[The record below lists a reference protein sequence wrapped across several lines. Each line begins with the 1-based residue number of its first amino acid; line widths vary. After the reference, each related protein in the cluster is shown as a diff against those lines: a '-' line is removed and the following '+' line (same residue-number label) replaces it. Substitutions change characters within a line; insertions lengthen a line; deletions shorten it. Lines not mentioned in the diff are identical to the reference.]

1 MHSTYQQQAQQI
13 VYEHTKKILHGHI
26 AVVFYDLATLYFEAE
41 EEDDL
46 RRIGFSKDGKFTCP
60 QILLGLLVGESGY
73 PIGYDI
79 FEGNTFE
86 GHLWQIEKAFRISK
100 TDLRIRPMFH
110 HKRERIE
117 AHICIAFA
125 AYAIYKELER
135 LLQANGVQ
143 MSPKRAAGLTQTMYE
158 IEYVLPGTKEVRKQ
172 VLKMDKEQ
180 QVLHDAIFATRVSQ

>member
-1 MHSTYQQQAQQI
+1 
-13 VYEHTKKILHGHI
+13 
-26 AVVFYDLATLYFEAE
+26 
-41 EEDDL
+41 
-46 RRIGFSKDGKFTCP
+46 
-60 QILLGLLVGESGY
+60 
-73 PIGYDI
+73 
-79 FEGNTFE
+79 
-86 GHLWQIEKAFRISK
+86 
-100 TDLRIRPMFH
+100 MFH